1 MNIQNIR
8 SRKNYLDNIGEVN
21 MDKKCYQIVT
31 NNPVVKEN
39 YDRVIFVDG
48 SFQDVLL
55 KARDL
60 VHSGHQL
67 INHPLGASI
76 RMFFSPY
83 RSILVSDKPDNL
95 DINHVEIIENSIVSY
110 NKQMEHR
117 KPDEANRKDYAFI
130 DGELLKSSLEE
141 YKRLSI

>member
-1 MNIQNIR
+1 MN
-8 SRKNYLDNIGEVN
+8 RKN
-21 MDKKCYQIVT
+21 YQIVT
-31 NNPVVKEN
+31 NNPVVKES
-39 YDRVIFVDG
+39 YDKVIFVEG

-83 RSILVSDKPDNL
+83 RSILVSDKPNNL

-110 NKQMEHR
+110 KKQMEHR
-117 KPDEANRKDYAFI
+117 KPDEANSKDYALI
-130 DGELLKSSLEE
+130 DSELLKSALEE
-141 YKRLSI
+141 HKRLSM